1 MKFYE
6 KGTKRDASE
15 SFKYG
20 VTNIP
25 GMEYD
30 PSPNNNVYIF
40 TASFL
45 SPKIQARNTAHE
57 GYGHAYFYE
66 LSKTNPSI
74 YPNHTRGV
82 VEYVTQEDP
91 EWGFIGFG
99 VFGLNNFELEK
110 QIKTVEKQA
119 IMNYEK
125 RNP

>member
-1 MKFYE
+1 M
-6 KGTKRDASE
+6 TK
-15 SFKYG
+15 
-20 VTNIP
+20 
-25 GMEYD
+25 
-30 PSPNNNVYIF
+30 SPNNNVYIF